1 MLGPGPTSTLQASL
15 GLCEGK
21 PLPARLPAP
30 FVLKSGGQ
38 GALIGRLAPRP
49 TQLLDSWRT
58 TADSRH
64 PPMRRALLWK
74 DHMCR
79 QRLQSERAQLT
90 DVRSS
95 QQLWHGPGWRSF
107 AEATPEQLGEWISP
121 VVLPPAAAESKDAT
135 ELDLYRRYTCM
146 SAWPTRF
153 GSQVD
158 FNVFDWGLVRNAL
171 SWGPAYRCILLGSL
185 TSDAWLA
192 VSMGVS
198 DVCTLCGQGRGTA
211 MHLFWQCEETK
222 DSRSDIPNPDN
233 LPPLLRRFG
242 WMRSMDDVDVIRH
255 LAACADALWARR
267 HDGR

>member
-1 MLGPGPTSTLQASL
+1 M
-15 GLCEGK
+15 
-21 PLPARLPAP
+21 
-30 FVLKSGGQ
+30 
-38 GALIGRLAPRP
+38 
-49 TQLLDSWRT
+49 
-58 TADSRH
+58 
-64 PPMRRALLWK
+64 
-74 DHMCR
+74 
-79 QRLQSERAQLT
+79 
-90 DVRSS
+90 
-95 QQLWHGPGWRSF
+95 
-107 AEATPEQLGEWISP
+107 
-121 VVLPPAAAESKDAT
+121 
-135 ELDLYRRYTCM
+135 
-146 SAWPTRF
+146 
-153 GSQVD
+153 
-158 FNVFDWGLVRNAL
+158 FDWGLVRNAL